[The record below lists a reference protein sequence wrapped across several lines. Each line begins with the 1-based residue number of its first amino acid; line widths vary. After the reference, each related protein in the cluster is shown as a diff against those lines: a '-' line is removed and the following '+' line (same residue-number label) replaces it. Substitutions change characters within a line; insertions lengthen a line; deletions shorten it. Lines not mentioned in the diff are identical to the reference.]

1 MSYMSAVEV
10 GNKLEGKVT
19 GITHFGAF
27 VELSDGV
34 TGLVHI
40 SEIANQYVKDIN
52 DFLKVNDIVTVK
64 VINVEENGKIG
75 LSIKQAQE
83 ENVKPRF
90 SRRKDNLE
98 DKISKFLRESEDRL
112 MSLKRQMDKRGGRGS
127 RRG

>member
-1 MSYMSAVEV
+1 MSAVEV